1 MPDLML
7 IEGDIIVWTSEI
19 IKRINN
25 KNEDDF
31 ENLGRIVQCEWQA
44 AQVAMFTFS
53 CQTTNSMT
61 YIFVWTNDSAYI
73 FIAQLKMAA
82 SMFNLDL

>member
-1 MPDLML
+1 MVHAGD
-7 IEGDIIVWTSEI
+7 GDIIVWTSEI
-19 IKRINN
+19 IKRIDS

-31 ENLGRIVQCEWQA
+31 KNLSHIVQWQAKQQA